1 MGATRLNLEIYAH
14 TLEFNKRFKVRAY
27 TDSYL
32 YFEALTRYDFGSIA
46 IYRTSSKCYRVMSYR
61 SHLQVSRY
69 SDYKSFRT
77 ISELCVYLE
86 TFSKMLSV

>member
-1 MGATRLNLEIYAH
+1 MGATRLNLEIYCH
-14 TLEFNKRFKVRAY
+14 TLDFRKRFKLRSC

-61 SHLQVSRY
+61 SHLQVSRF
-69 SDYKSFRT
+69 SEYKSFRT
-77 ISELCVYLE
+77 IAELCVYLE
-86 TFSKMLSV
+86 TFSKTLSV